1 MLFATRVSLYTH
13 SAPPRCTTAQ
23 TRRSPSLS
31 IGKQTVELLLD
42 GLHAHV
48 ERLPRRVY
56 GRTCL
61 HFVDN
66 TSALSAAVHGYSFK
80 PDMAALTNM
89 LHSIDAAL
97 RVDCYFE
104 WVPSAANIS
113 DIPSRDPR
121 RRTSDDVRI
130 MAELDATR
138 RVMRLPSPAQ
148 WRDLTLLLDAK
159 TAIAGATLCPL
170 RAQGAA
176 PPS

>member
-1 MLFATRVSLYTH
+1 MLDTAAGSRYAAECPVPPWTFKLLAGADH
-13 SAPPRCTTAQ
+13 SINQLEALA
-23 TRRSPSLS
+23 
-31 IGKQTVELLLD
+31 VV
-42 GLHAHV
+42 AA
-48 ERLPRRVY
+48 RLTFPDVLY
-56 GRTCL
+56 GRACL
-61 HFVDN
+61 HFIDN
-66 TSALSAAVHGYSFK
+66 TSALSAAVHGYSSK

-121 RRTSDDVRI
+121 KRTSDDVRI

-159 TAIAGATLCPL
+159 TTIAGATLCPL